1 MLRVLKGLIYDPAMR
16 IIAGQKKGMR
26 LLEPAGLG
34 SRPILDRVKESLFN
48 ILATYGLPEGVSV
61 ADLFCG
67 VGSLGLE
74 ALSRGASAA
83 VFVESDP
90 RVCAVLRQNI
100 QRAGMD
106 QRSTVVVADA
116 FEIGPPYA
124 GTDRTFGL
132 VFIDPPY
139 AALDDVGF
147 GSRFARLVN
156 LVACKTAQEGLV
168 VVRTSQATRLEREY
182 GKLKVI
188 DRREYGKMAV
198 TMLAR
203 YTPTVVRVSRSADG

>member
-1 MLRVLKGLIYDPAMR
+1 MIYDLAMR
-16 IIAGQKKGMR
+16 IIAGQNKGMR
-26 LLEPAGLG
+26 LLEPPGLG

-48 ILATYGLPEGVSV
+48 ILATYGLPGVIDV

-74 ALSRGASAA
+74 ALSRGASGA

-90 RVCAVLRQNI
+90 LVCAVLRQNI
-100 QRAGMD
+100 HRAGMD
-106 QRSTVVVADA
+106 QRSTVVMADA
-116 FEIGPPYA
+116 FEIGPPSA
-124 GTDRTFGL
+124 GNDRPFGL

-139 AALDDVGF
+139 TALEDVGA
-147 GSRFARLVN
+147 GSRFAGLMS
-156 LVACKTAQEGLV
+156 LVACKTAQNGLV
-168 VVRTSQATRLEREY
+168 VVRTTKAIRLEREY
-182 GKLKVI
+182 GEFKVI

-203 YTPTVVRVSRSADG
+203 YRPTVVRVSRSVDGR